1 MYLVYYRQC
10 LRTPHVRSK
19 LHATAQTKEDHLSEH
34 YEFNWCLRSPLGG
47 RLLMHIGTQDNYDVL
62 KTRCEDGGRHIR
74 TSNRSRNMKI
84 GSAILNSM
92 YGRSP
97 STGGAPTG
105 ERQPACKREGLF
117 RQGCHRQAPGTTTGT
132 TSFTRREHTWCGVL
146 CCHCSSPPR
155 GDRPTSG
162 AAAPEGGPT
171 KKMDR
176 LSESRHPKG
185 SSHKK
190 LHNSGQPP
198 PPIPPGSCCDYNKNP
213 PPRQLCYISLRILHQ
228 KRSGSWVLAAF

>member
-1 MYLVYYRQC
+1 MMR
-10 LRTPHVRSK
+10 LRRG
-19 LHATAQTKEDHLSEH
+19 ARRG
-34 YEFNWCLRSPLGG
+34 C
-47 RLLMHIGTQDNYDVL
+47 
-62 KTRCEDGGRHIR
+62 RHIR
-74 TSNRSRNMKI
+74 TSHRSRHMKI

-155 GDRPTSG
+155 GRTHERGDSPRRGTK
-162 AAAPEGGPT
+162 

-176 LSESRHPKG
+176 LSGSRHPKG

-198 PPIPPGSCCDYNKNP
+198 PPSPGF
-213 PPRQLCYISLRILHQ
+213 LLRLQ
-228 KRSGSWVLAAF
+228 QEPASSPTLLYFTEDFAS